1 MKEVCIESL
10 AVRTYRVPTDQPESD
25 GTLAWDHTDLV
36 LVQLLAGGQQGVGWS
51 YASPAAA
58 TLIEGTL
65 RQEVLGRS
73 LFDIRGAWA
82 AMVHA
87 LRNAGVPG
95 AGFMAISAVD
105 VALWDLQARYLDLPL
120 ADLFGTGGG
129 GVALYGSGGFTSYD
143 ERQLCEQLAG
153 WATEGLRSVKMKV
166 GRDPAADIQRV
177 ARARQALGAGVELFV
192 DANGAYSRKQALEMA
207 RGFAEHGVSWFEEPR
222 PSSDLEGLRLLRD
235 RCPEGMEIAA
245 GEYGDTLPYFRRMLQ
260 AGAVDCLQADLTRCG
275 GYTGLLG
282 VAALC
287 EAFELPLSTHCAPQL
302 HAQIGGALAPL
313 RHVEYF
319 YDHVRITSLLF
330 DGVLRPQAGQLCP
343 DRTRPG
349 HGLTLKSADAVRY
362 LR

>member
-10 AVRTYRVPTDQPESD
+10 AVRTYRVPTEQPESD
-25 GTLAWDHTDLV
+25 GTLEWHHTDLV
-36 LVQLLAGGQQGVGWS
+36 VVQVDGGGKQGLGWT

-58 TLIEGTL
+58 ALIDGSL
-65 RQEVLGRS
+65 RQVVLGRS

-82 AMVHA
+82 AMIHA

-95 AGFMAISAVD
+95 AGCMAVSAVD
-105 VALWDLQARYLDLPL
+105 VALWDLHARWLGLSL
-120 ADLFGTGGG
+120 ADVFGKGRG
-129 GVALYGSGGFTSYD
+129 GVPLYGSGGFTSYD

-166 GRDPAADIQRV
+166 GRDPGADAERV
-177 ARARQALGAGVELFV
+177 ARAREGIGSSVELFV
-192 DANGAYSRKQALEMA
+192 DANGAYSRKQALTMA
-207 RGFAEHGVSWFEEPR
+207 RRFADLGVSWFEEPR

-235 RCPEGMEIAA
+235 RCPAGMDIAA
-245 GEYGDTLPYFRRMLQ
+245 GEYGDTLPYFRHMLQ

-302 HAQIGGALAPL
+302 HAQIGGALTPL

-319 YDHVRITSLLF
+319 YDHVRIASLLF
-330 DGVLRPQAGQLCP
+330 DGALSPRGGQLCP
-343 DRTRPG
+343 DRSRPG
-349 HGLTLKSADAVRY
+349 HGMTLKGADAARY
-362 LR
+362 LC

>member
-1 MKEVCIESL
+1 MKQIGIESL
-10 AVRTYRVPTDQPESD
+10 EVRSYRIPTEQPESD
-25 GTLAWDHTDLV
+25 GTLEWDHTDMV
-36 LVQLLAGGQQGVGWS
+36 LVQVAAGGKQGMGWS
-51 YASPAAA
+51 YAARAAA
-58 TLIEGTL
+58 TFIDGTL
-65 RQEVLGRS
+65 RHALLGRS

-105 VALWDLQARYLDLPL
+105 VALWDLQARCLELPL
-120 ADLFGTGGG
+120 SDLFGKGRG
-129 GVALYGSGGFTSYD
+129 GVPLYGSGGFTSYSD
-143 ERQLCEQLAG
+143 RQLCEQLAG
-153 WATEGLRSVKMKV
+153 WATEGFRSVKMKV
-166 GRDPAADIQRV
+166 GRDPAADAERV
-177 ARARQALGAGVELFV
+177 ARAREAIGSGVQLFV

-207 RGFAEHGVSWFEEPR
+207 RRFAEQDVSWFEEPR

-235 RCPEGMEIAA
+235 RCPAGMDIAA
-245 GEYGDTLPYFRRMLQ
+245 GEYGDTLPYFRHMLQ

-287 EAFELPLSTHCAPQL
+287 EAFELPLSAHCAPQL

-319 YDHVRITSLLF
+319 FDHVRVTSLLF
-330 DGVLRPQAGQLCP
+330 DGTLPARDGQLCP
-343 DRTRPG
+343 DRSRPG
-349 HGLTLKSADAVRY
+349 HGLTLKSADAARY
-362 LR
+362 LC